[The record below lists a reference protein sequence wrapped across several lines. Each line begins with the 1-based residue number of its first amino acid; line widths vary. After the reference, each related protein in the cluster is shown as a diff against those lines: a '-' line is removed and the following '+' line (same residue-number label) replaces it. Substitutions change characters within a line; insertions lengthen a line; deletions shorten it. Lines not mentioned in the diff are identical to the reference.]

1 MRTHVTFRTALFEA
15 SPPAHAPLED
25 LASFGTPPGRD
36 LADWL
41 RGELAG
47 VPGLAVEGSGQEEWG
62 WGFAIRAGE
71 QAVAIHVGLL
81 SEGPPSWLVVAR
93 PVVSLRPHSFGH
105 VDQHGLE
112 RVIEA
117 LHELLLRTPELHD
130 VGWHEAAVFD
140 RGGVDP
146 APTPFTPTPPERA

>member
-1 MRTHVTFRTALFEA
+1 MRTHVTFRAARFET
-15 SPPAHAPLED
+15 SPPVHAPLED
-25 LASFGTPPGRD
+25 PASFGTPAGRG

-41 RGELAG
+41 REALAA
-47 VPGLAVEGSGQEEWG
+47 VPGLAVEGPVQEEWG
-62 WGFAIRAGE
+62 WGLPIRAGE

-81 SEGPPSWLVVAR
+81 SEGPPIWLLVAR
-93 PVVSLRPHSFGH
+93 PIVSLRPQFFGR
-105 VDQHGLE
+105 VDQHGLG

-117 LHELLLRTPELHD
+117 LHELLHRTPELHD

-140 RGGVDP
+140 RGGAEP

>member
-1 MRTHVTFRTALFEA
+1 MRTHVTFRSARFET
-15 SPPAHAPLED
+15 SPPEHAPLED
-25 LASFGTPPGRD
+25 PASFGTPPGRD

-47 VPGLAVEGSGQEEWG
+47 VAGLAVEGPVQEEWG
-62 WGFAIRAGE
+62 WGLPIRAGE
-71 QAVAIHVGLL
+71 QPVDIHVGLL
-81 SEGPPSWLVVAR
+81 SDGPPAWLVVAR
-93 PVVSLRPHSFGH
+93 PVVSLRPRSFGR

-117 LHELLLRTPELHD
+117 LHELLHRAPELHD

-140 RGGVDP
+140 RGEADP
-146 APTPFTPTPPERA
+146 TPTPFTPTPPERA